1 MTGLPIT
8 ASRVVAV
15 LLADGWH
22 HISPG
27 TFTVG
32 TLTFGAD
39 GADGGLG
46 YHFEEAKAGNLY
58 GPVTLAGPLSAVL
71 AVRQVATGR
80 RRSSHHTADHVAGA
94 SGRAAADRRSPGDHG
109 SSPLSIAGDRS
120 AHRQAQAVV
129 PITEVA
135 PRVERMR

>member
-1 MTGLPIT
+1 MNPTAPRTGAGMTGLPIT

-80 RRSSHHTADHVAGA
+80 RRPSQADRVAGA
-94 SGRAAADRRSPGDHG
+94 SGKATAEPATHRRA
-109 SSPLSIAGDRS
+109 

-135 PRVERMR
+135 PRAEHVR